1 MLIATLRFEFGKSV
15 LEGDDLQK
23 KCKSML
29 KMLNLSLHLHQTQVI
44 RMLIEFSV
52 SNFLSFR
59 DRQTLSMVAVPRLGK
74 RINTFIPDVDGESF
88 PALLKVIAIYGPNA
102 SGKSSLIQAL
112 DVVRNLAR
120 TDRDAEHP
128 LKAKS
133 FRFDK
138 SLSDKPS
145 TFELNFIADRVRYY
159 FLVSLTSDRIIKEE
173 LISYPKGKETPLY
186 RREFINKTYQY
197 EFGEALEGSDAIKDV
212 WKDLTNQKS
221 LYITQATTN
230 SSESYTQLR
239 KPYDWLRR
247 GITSIDQDSMLGWSK
262 GTRAVLRT
270 LPKQTKT
277 VASFLAEIDIP
288 VTKIQVDILEGGPTG
303 KILETEELKHF
314 DKSSRTTL
322 THSSRLGDADFDF
335 EEESGGTKN
344 LIGFWLPWTGL
355 GRTTHVLA
363 IDELDSSL
371 HPKIVESIVRKHL
384 SAEVPS
390 QLIFT
395 THDTHLMNA
404 KLIRRDQFWITERDS
419 NAATRLYSIYDFE
432 GREGEDVEKRY
443 FEGRYRGLPLIKD

>member
-1 MLIATLRFEFGKSV
+1 
-15 LEGDDLQK
+15 
-23 KCKSML
+23 
-29 KMLNLSLHLHQTQVI
+29 
-44 RMLIEFSV
+44 MLIEFSV

-59 DRQTLSMVAVPRLGK
+59 DRQTLSLVAVPRLGK

-112 DVVRNLAR
+112 DVIRHLAR

-128 LKAKS
+128 LNAKS

-138 SLSDKPS
+138 NLSDKPS
-145 TFELNFIADRVRYY
+145 TFEVNFIADRIRYY
-159 FLVSLTSDRIIKEE
+159 FSVALTSDRIIKEE

-186 RREFINKTYQY
+186 KREYINQTYQY
-197 EFGEALEGSDAIKDV
+197 EFGEKFEGSDAIRDV

-221 LYITQATTN
+221 LYIAQATAN

-239 KPYDWLRR
+239 KPYEWLKR
-247 GITSIDQDSMLGWSK
+247 GITSIDQDAMLGWSK
-262 GTRAVLRT
+262 GTRAIVKT
-270 LPKQTKT
+270 LPKQAKS

-303 KILETEELKHF
+303 KYIESEELQHF

-322 THSSRLGDADFDF
+322 THTSRLGDADFDF
-335 EEESGGTKN
+335 DEESGGTKN
-344 LIGFWLPWTGL
+344 LIGFWLPWAGL
-355 GRTTHVLA
+355 GRTTDVLA

-371 HPKIVESIVRKHL
+371 HPKIVERIVRKHQ